1 MAKSCQ
7 FFIHLH
13 RKKKKKKKRQK
24 KRETEIRNRYM
35 AKFVVWTGF
44 LSLYKLKR
52 PKCRPV
58 PASPKSVRAQLQS

>member
-7 FFIHLH
+7 FFMHLH
-13 RKKKKKKKRQK
+13 RKKKRKRKKDRKK
-24 KRETEIRNRYM
+24 ETEIRNRYV